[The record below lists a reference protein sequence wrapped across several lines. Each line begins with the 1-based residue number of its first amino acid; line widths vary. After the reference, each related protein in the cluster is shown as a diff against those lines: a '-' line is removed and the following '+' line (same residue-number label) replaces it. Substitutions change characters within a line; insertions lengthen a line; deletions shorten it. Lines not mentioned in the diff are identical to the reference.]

1 MLPIPD
7 THRTLPVEQHPLNQ
21 NPCFKTQVV
30 AMQHWLQEAT
40 RCRPAEATLLID
52 VEVANA
58 GVVPG
63 IEVRRHWDTHFDGGL
78 CHVVEDIPDRSWP
91 LHAPL
96 TADTV
101 MFRCTHKMIVKAL
114 EDRTHVVPT
123 PAGKTKLSPVIIIR
137 RLAAHGD
144 HGIDRRRTA
153 DHLPARIFQRTAVKA
168 RFLHCLEHPV
178 GTWISDSKEITDWN
192 VKPDPV
198 VVAASFQN
206 QNTVVTIGR

>member
-1 MLPIPD
+1 MLPISD
-7 THRTLPVEQHPLNQ
+7 ARGTLPVEQHPLDQ
-21 NPCFKTQVV
+21 NPCFKTQVG

-63 IEVRRHWDTHFDGGL
+63 IEVRRHWDTHFDGSL
-78 CHVVEDIPDRSWP
+78 RHAVEDIPVHSWP

-96 TADTV
+96 AADTV
-101 MFRCTHKMIVKAL
+101 MFRFTHKMIVKAP
-114 EDRTHVVPT
+114 EDRTHVVPA
-123 PAGKTKLSPVIIIR
+123 PAGETKLSPVIIVR

-153 DHLPARIFQRTAVKA
+153 DHLPAWIFQRTAVKA
-168 RFLHCLEHPV
+168 RLALRLEHPIRPRIAD
-178 GTWISDSKEITDWN
+178 GEEIANGN

-198 VVAASFQN
+198 VVTTSFQN
-206 QNTVVTIGR
+206 